1 MPLTDL
7 RKIEKVTQIAE
18 IVQSLISQQSSGKDF
33 IRLKQ
38 NLQVTMEQ
46 LIAKLGGSEDADMRD
61 KIIAF
66 DRLKHRIFTKPMLD
80 NMAN

>member
-1 MPLTDL
+1 MNDIEKL
-7 RKIEKVTQIAE
+7 EKVTQIAE
-18 IVQSLISQQSSGKDF
+18 IVQSLIAQQSSGKDF
-33 IRLKQ
+33 TRLKQ

-46 LIAKLGGSEDADMRD
+46 LIAKFGGSENAEMRD

-66 DRLKHRIFTKPMLD
+66 DRLKHKIFVKPMLD